1 MANEF
6 RSNGYSNGNSIPG
19 HPYRLRYVMKYKG
32 GLANKNAIEVQRTCE
47 RNIFHTL
54 THDIYASNRRSM
66 HKNHVVEGSKN
77 AIILLIQPI

>member
-32 GLANKNAIEVQRTCE
+32 RMANKNAIEAKRTCE
-47 RNIFHTL
+47 RKNFHTL
-54 THDIYASNRRSM
+54 THDICVSNRRSM
-66 HKNHVVEGSKN
+66 HKNHVVGSKN